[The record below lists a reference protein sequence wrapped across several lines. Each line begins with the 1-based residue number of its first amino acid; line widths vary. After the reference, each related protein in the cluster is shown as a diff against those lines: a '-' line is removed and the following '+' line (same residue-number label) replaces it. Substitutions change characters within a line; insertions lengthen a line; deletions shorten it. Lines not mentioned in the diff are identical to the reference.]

1 MRANQDRQALRVAL
15 VILAVTVLLVI
26 VGRINT

>member
-15 VILAVTVLLVI
+15 VILAGVVLLAI

>member
-15 VILAVTVLLVI
+15 VILAGIVLLVI